1 MAVIN
6 QINLV
11 NNVGE
16 SETYD
21 IETKITPAV
30 RAYIQNQNELADIE
44 EYSLPSSAQTAV
56 EMPYDGFLMGKI
68 VKATANP
75 QGSIAF
81 HVNGIELVNYT
92 YYSQPFGRTDT
103 LCIPIKKGD
112 SVYCVTSGTR
122 TTYARFFKK
131 RDYTDRQ

>member
-30 RAYIQNQNELADIE
+30 RAYIQNQNKLSDFEAVTLGT
-44 EYSLPSSAQTAV
+44 SSASPA
-56 EMPYDGFLMGKI
+56 EMPYDGFI
-68 VKATANP
+68 VVKRAPTVV
-75 QGSIAF
+75 GSTVYSNVVI
-81 HVNGIELVNYT
+81 NGVQFSSNYSTTQNFIISLRDT
-92 YYSQPFGRTDT
+92 YPV
-103 LCIPIKKGD
+103 KKGD
-112 SVYCVTSGTR
+112 LVYVTGYTSSTAQ
-122 TTYARFFKK
+122 ARFFKD
-131 RDYTDRQ
+131 RDYTA

>member
-30 RAYIQNQNELADIE
+30 RAYIQNQNNFSDFEPITLGT
-44 EYSLPSSAQTAV
+44 SSASPV
-56 EMPYDGFLMGKI
+56 EMPYDGFI
-68 VKATANP
+68 VVNRAPTVV
-75 QGSIAF
+75 GSTVHSSVVINGVAF
-81 HVNGIELVNYT
+81 SST
-92 YYSQPFGRTDT
+92 YSTTQNFILSLRDT
-103 LCIPIKKGD
+103 YPVKKGD
-112 SVYCVTSGTR
+112 LVYVTGYTSSTAQ
-122 TTYARFFKK
+122 ARFFKD
-131 RDYTDRQ
+131 RDYTT

>member
-30 RAYIQNQNELADIE
+30 RAYIQNQNKLSAMEQVTI
-44 EYSLPSSAQTAV
+44 SSDSNNPTIA
-56 EMPYDGFLMGKI
+56 EFDGFLI
-68 VKATANP
+68 VENTLTSNNGTATRHFY
-75 QGSIAF
+75 I
-81 HVNGIELVNYT
+81 NGIDLSAQSI
-92 YYSQPFGRTDT
+92 SQYAVQRSEYLT
-103 LCIPIKKGD
+103 LPVRKGD
-112 SVYCVTSGTR
+112 EIYTPIASYVPNAYFMYYKT
-122 TTYARFFKK
+122 
-131 RDYTDRQ
+131 RDYTE

>member
-30 RAYIQNQNELADIE
+30 RAYIQNQNKLSAMEQVTI
-44 EYSLPSSAQTAV
+44 SSDSNNPTVA
-56 EMPYDGFLMGKI
+56 EFDGFLI
-68 VKATANP
+68 VENSLTSNN
-75 QGSIAF
+75 GTTTRHFYINSIDLLAQS
-81 HVNGIELVNYT
+81 I
-92 YYSQPFGRTDT
+92 SQYAVQRSEYLT
-103 LCIPIKKGD
+103 LPVRKGD
-112 SVYCVTSGTR
+112 EI
-122 TTYARFFKK
+122 YAPVASYVLNAYFMYYKN
-131 RDYTDRQ
+131 RDYTE